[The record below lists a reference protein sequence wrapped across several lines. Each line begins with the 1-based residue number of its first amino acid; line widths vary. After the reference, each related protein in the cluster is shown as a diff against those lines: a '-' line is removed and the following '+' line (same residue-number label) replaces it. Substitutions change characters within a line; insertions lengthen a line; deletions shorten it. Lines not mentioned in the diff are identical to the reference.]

1 MKCETLDD
9 IRYFIGKPGD
19 SAWPVSAPA
28 AQYVRLGSQFELS
41 GGALFDGGF
50 QRPVAKVRLVP
61 ELYFDERIARS
72 YEARWPELFEP
83 TVVDPA
89 VNLLNDLSRTGA
101 ALNSASVPGGSRYR

>member
-1 MKCETLDD
+1 
-9 IRYFIGKPGD
+9 
-19 SAWPVSAPA
+19 
-28 AQYVRLGSQFELS
+28 LGSQFELS

-83 TVVDPA
+83 TVVDP
-89 VNLLNDLSRTGA
+89 
-101 ALNSASVPGGSRYR
+101 GSELGQ